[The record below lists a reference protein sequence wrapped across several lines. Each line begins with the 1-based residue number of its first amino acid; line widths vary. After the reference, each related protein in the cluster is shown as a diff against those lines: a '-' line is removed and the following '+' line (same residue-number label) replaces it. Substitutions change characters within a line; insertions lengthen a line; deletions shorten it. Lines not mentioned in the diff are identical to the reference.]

1 VLLTSSTP
9 PLLWNLGCF
18 LSCLRNERALTLF
31 YALWYKIFNN
41 AWGAMIG
48 GKNLA
53 SPWIAWIESEFMRI
67 RRINSLSRARFFF
80 LFLFL
85 FELLFLIF
93 TAFSLPGLISSP
105 AQESPLP
112 QLSLAGVIVSENASS
127 SLAVLKNENTGSTV
141 ILRVGEN
148 ILGLTLVEVFENR
161 VILRKG
167 NQTFQIFLG
176 RGSLVKAQEMPPQ
189 NPAEVILPPREDDSK
204 REESEMSVTK
214 KEFIRAEVLRR
225 LETEWPVIVNE
236 TRFLP
241 NLVEGRVSGFKIT
254 NLPEKTILS
263 DMGIQKNDII
273 KEVNGIEL
281 NDMQAVFSLYN
292 QFKDESRF
300 EVSLERNGKLIRFL
314 YILK

>member
-1 VLLTSSTP
+1 
-9 PLLWNLGCF
+9 
-18 LSCLRNERALTLF
+18 
-31 YALWYKIFNN
+31 
-41 AWGAMIG
+41 MIG